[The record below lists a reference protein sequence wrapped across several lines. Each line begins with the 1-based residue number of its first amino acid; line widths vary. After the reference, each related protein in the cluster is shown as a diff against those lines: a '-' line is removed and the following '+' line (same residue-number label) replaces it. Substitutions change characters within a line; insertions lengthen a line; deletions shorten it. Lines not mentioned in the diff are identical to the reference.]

1 VSFVAVAVGTSKRF
15 CVVALVSLADSVVLI
30 LLFDVDD
37 VIVLLVCCAEIRGR
51 VGRQLAFV

>member
-1 VSFVAVAVGTSKRF
+1 VSFVAVAAGTSKRF
-15 CVVALVSLADSVVLI
+15 CVALVSLADSVVLI